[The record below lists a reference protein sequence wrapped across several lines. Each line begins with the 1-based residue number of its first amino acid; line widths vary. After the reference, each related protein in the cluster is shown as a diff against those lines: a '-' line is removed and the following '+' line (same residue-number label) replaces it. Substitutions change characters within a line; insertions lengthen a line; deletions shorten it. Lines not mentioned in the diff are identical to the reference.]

1 MNNDITKNNFDLI
14 RLFAAFQVAIKHAS
28 IHLGYKH
35 PIIDAISFLP
45 GVPIFFFISG
55 FCIYLSYEKSLTNKS
70 PLKNFFMKRALR
82 LYPALFFCFL
92 FSVLLAQISG
102 YFSTIEFSIKEF
114 FIWTFTQL
122 TFFQFF
128 NPEFLRGFGEGS
140 INGSLW
146 TISTELQFYFL
157 TPIIYFLFRKK
168 LIFIIILI
176 SVFCLLNILNSNLN
190 DSSTI
195 ILKLIRVSFLPWVFM
210 FLLGGFMAKKNN
222 LLKKILRINFY
233 SLVIIFIIL
242 SFLSLKLGLTIDNK
256 LNPIIYIVLVFLI
269 LKIAF
274 YNPSLSDKLLKRNDI
289 SYGVYVF
296 HMPIVNFLL
305 YKEIF
310 LKSISGFLL
319 AILATIL
326 ISIISWFLI
335 EKPSMKFKRNQLR
348 KHSISKVIV

>member
-1 MNNDITKNNFDLI
+1 MFFLG
-14 RLFAAFQVAIKHAS
+14 AFI
-28 IHLGYKH
+28 
-35 PIIDAISFLP
+35 
-45 GVPIFFFISG
+45 
-55 FCIYLSYEKSLTNKS
+55 
-70 PLKNFFMKRALR
+70 
-82 LYPALFFCFL
+82 
-92 FSVLLAQISG
+92 
-102 YFSTIEFSIKEF
+102 
-114 FIWTFTQL
+114 
-122 TFFQFF
+122 
-128 NPEFLRGFGEGS
+128 
-140 INGSLW
+140 
-146 TISTELQFYFL
+146 
-157 TPIIYFLFRKK
+157 
-168 LIFIIILI
+168 
-176 SVFCLLNILNSNLN
+176 
-190 DSSTI
+190 
-195 ILKLIRVSFLPWVFM
+195 
-210 FLLGGFMAKKNN
+210 AKKNN

-310 LKSISGFLL
+310 LNSVSGFLL

-335 EKPSMKFKRNQLR
+335 EKPSMKFKKNQLR